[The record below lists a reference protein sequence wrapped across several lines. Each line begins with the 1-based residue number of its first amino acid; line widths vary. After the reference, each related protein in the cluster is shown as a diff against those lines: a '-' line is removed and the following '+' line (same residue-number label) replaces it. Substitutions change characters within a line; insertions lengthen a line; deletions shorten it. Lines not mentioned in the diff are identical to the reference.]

1 MRAKDRHLSAFAVDA
16 LASGGSGAL
25 PTALPTAEHEAAERH
40 LEGCARCSADVAAVR
55 ALHAKFT
62 ADVLPRTLPSVRA
75 QVASI
80 RRLATVRWI
89 GIGAASVAAAAAIAL
104 AFHFQAPPPT
114 PKLPEEPYLAI
125 KGSAGL
131 KIVAQHAGTQLEVV
145 DGVKLA
151 KGDAIRFVVDPNGLP
166 YLLVASVDGD
176 GQVTVYF
183 PAGGKESGRVEDGH
197 KVELPGSIV
206 LDDARGPERVFAL
219 YSKEPIAAAPVT
231 TALRA
236 LGAGGRDDIVRA
248 QSLPVPAEAQ
258 RSIFFDKASP

>member
-1 MRAKDRHLSAFAVDA
+1 MTAKDTHLSAFVVDA
-16 LASGGSGAL
+16 LVSGAL
-25 PTALPTAEHEAAERH
+25 TSVEQEAAERH
-40 LEGCARCSADVAAVR
+40 LEGCIRCSDDVAAVR
-55 ALHAKFT
+55 ALHEKFT
-62 ADVLPRTLPSVRA
+62 ADVLPRTLPALRA
-75 QVASI
+75 REARS
-80 RRLATVRWI
+80 RRPMRWI
-89 GIGAASVAAAAAIAL
+89 ALGAAGLAAAAAIAL
-104 AFHFQAPPPT
+104 VLHFKAPPAKPDV
-114 PKLPEEPYLAI
+114 PEEPYLAI
-125 KGSAGL
+125 KGSTGM

-183 PAGGKESGRVEDGH
+183 PAGGKESGRVEDGR

-219 YSKEPIAAAPVT
+219 FSKEPLTAGPVT

-236 LGAGGRDDIVRA
+236 IGAGGRDAILRA
-248 QSLPVPAEAQ
+248 GTLPVPADAQ
-258 RSIFFDKASP
+258 RSIVFDKVSP